1 MKAIEEQLL
10 VALRETPM
18 ETDCRVS
25 TDTLR
30 VLSLLTTEE
39 QLRWLSHR
47 RPPGNG
53 KRWQLSGQH
62 WNFCAPAT
70 DSPAAEHE
78 PVSRTSV
85 RAPAV
90 GRIVV
95 KPLPPLATHPRRTI
109 GE

>member
-1 MKAIEEQLL
+1 MKVIEEQLL

-39 QLRWLSHR
+39 QFRWLCNR

-62 WNFCAPAT
+62 WDFCAPPT
-70 DSPAAEHE
+70 DSPAPAYE
-78 PVSRTSV
+78 PPSWTSA

-95 KPLPPLATHPRRTI
+95 KPLPPLVTRPR
-109 GE
+109 

>member
-1 MKAIEEQLL
+1 MKAIEDQLV

-30 VLSLLTTEE
+30 VLLLLTTDD
-39 QLRWLSHR
+39 QLRWLNHR

-53 KRWQLSGQH
+53 KRWELSGQH
-62 WNFCAPAT
+62 WNFCAPTAG
-70 DSPAAEHE
+70 PAAEHE
-78 PVSRTSV
+78 PLSRTSA

-95 KPLPPLATHPRRTI
+95 KPLPPLVTHPRRTN